1 MTVTFSCVMDQHP
14 RFAQQAQVWAA
25 SLLTYGGQEADSLV
39 IHAVGDCDLEYKRIF
54 EDWGIKI
61 RIVEP
66 FDPRHPNSNKL
77 AQLESEALH
86 SADYVVLCDC
96 DTAFCEAI
104 STWMKGDS
112 IQARIASFAGLSP
125 RQWENVFQSAGLSLP
140 ALRVKSV
147 LNCQDTL
154 PTYCNGGIY
163 IIPQFLLQKLR
174 EAWPR
179 WDRWLLDHDELIRP
193 FLAFADQISFAL
205 SCEELGLSVDHLPLE
220 MNFDGVSRPQGLY
233 RVTRK
238 TEIQPRVLHYHLLNK
253 RGLLPSTQISSVNR
267 QIRKINDLICL
278 TRRVNFH
285 KPSFLLLG
293 GKTKRMMRHE

>member
-1 MTVTFSCVMDQHP
+1 MTVKFSCVVDQDP
-14 RFAQQAQVWAA
+14 RFAQQALVWAA

-39 IHAVGDCDLEYKRIF
+39 IHTIGECDSEYRKIF

-61 RIVEP
+61 RAVRS
-66 FDPRHPNSNKL
+66 FDVRHPNSNKL
-77 AQLESEALH
+77 IQLESEELH

-96 DTAFCEAI
+96 DTAFCEPI
-104 STWMKGDS
+104 SAWIKGDS
-112 IQARIASFAGLSP
+112 IQARIASFAGLSV
-125 RQWENVFQSAGLSLP
+125 RGWESVFQLAGLSVP

-163 IIPQFLLQKLR
+163 IIPQILLQTLR

-179 WDRWLLDHDELIRP
+179 WDRWLLEHNELIGPR
-193 FLAFADQISFAL
+193 LAFADQISFAM
-205 SCEELGLSVDHLPLE
+205 SCEEMGLHVDHLPLE
-220 MNFDGVSRPQGLY
+220 MNFDGVSRPQGLF
-233 RVTRK
+233 RVTGK
-238 TEIQPRVLHYHLLNK
+238 TEIQPLVLHYHQLNK
-253 RGLLPSTQISSVNR
+253 GGLLPSTQISSVNQ

-285 KPSFLLLG
+285 KPSFLFLRDR
-293 GKTKRMMRHE
+293 TKRAI